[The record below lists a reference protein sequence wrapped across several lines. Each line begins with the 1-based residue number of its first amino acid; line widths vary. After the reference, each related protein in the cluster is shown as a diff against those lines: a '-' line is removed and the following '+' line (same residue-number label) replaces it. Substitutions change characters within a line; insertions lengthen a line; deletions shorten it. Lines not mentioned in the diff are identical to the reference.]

1 LEVDGVILHMRE
13 KDAMTPLCSYCARQ
27 MDPRGTLSLLEWTD
41 DHIIPAWLRGRG
53 GRPYGSPVVPCCWH
67 CNQIKGEMPPEW
79 WRMFMAMIP
88 EWWRR
93 PEYQRSRG
101 TSAVAQAI
109 AAVRNRFPNAQVIA
123 VRALNPSGHRR

>member
-1 LEVDGVILHMRE
+1 MDAVIHRAH
-13 KDAMTPLCSYCARQ
+13 KKATTTPLCSYCVRQ

-79 WRMFMAMIP
+79 WRMFMEMIP
-88 EWWRR
+88 EWWER
-93 PEYQRSRG
+93 PEYRRSRG
-101 TSAVAQAI
+101 TSDVAQAI
-109 AAVRNRFPNAQVIA
+109 AAVRNQFPNALVIA
-123 VRALNPSGHRR
+123 VRY